1 MQDTRRTPMLAVLA
15 LAALLQLGGCSQNTT
30 PAEYVLKASE
40 HAEKGELRSAA
51 IQLANALQ
59 QEPDNV
65 DARWLLAQVSLAL
78 GDAPKAERDAR
89 RAMELGIPQTQAR
102 PVLVEAIILQG
113 DHDRAIAE
121 ATSLPASMPQSELPP
136 FLALR
141 GKAHVLKGELGEA
154 KAAAEQALAI
164 DPQLG
169 DALVVLGIV
178 HSMRG
183 EYDHARRAI
192 MAAIDANGDSADA
205 WSTLGELEM
214 ALGNAT
220 EAEAAFGKAI
230 RHRHYP
236 TLDRARRALARI
248 QLERF
253 DDAEA
258 DIRVLVNQGWKD
270 HPYVNH
276 VRGLV
281 HFNQKRYV
289 EAATA
294 FDAAY
299 AVEPDFVPNR
309 IYLALTRLLLGET
322 EQARLHAQ
330 WAHANA
336 PHSRTAGQL
345 LGVLNMSLSDY
356 AAATEALQAALR
368 TMPDSVVTLSMLTT
382 VALLT
387 GDAAQGIEYASRV
400 AALEPDSPQAREALM
415 LARLMAGQQI
425 APPTDTAAAADSGD
439 YSREFLLALEA
450 FRDNRIDE
458 ALERALKLHERYPER
473 IDPINLM
480 AACYLGSGRWDLARI
495 ELEKVLRLQP
505 NEPSAMRNLAK
516 VELQAGNLDRV
527 RELLRA
533 LVAALPGDEE
543 AALLLAETEILT
555 GNQSAATT
563 VLEQVVASNAAA
575 LTARARLAATWLE
588 AGQAARALELTRGLT
603 NAQLQAQ
610 PALLEM
616 RGKAEMLS
624 GDAGAAR
631 STFEQWARIAPD
643 SAPARFHFGNSL
655 AMDGNVTRARAELEQ
670 AVKLDSKFLP
680 ARVGLVK
687 MHVQEGELAR
697 ARQALTQLRDEFGE
711 RSEVLGIEGWFALGT
726 GDFATA
732 EQRFRT
738 LMQHGSSDLELVTL
752 LSRALWAQSKH
763 DEVLELMQGWLRDRP
778 DDTLMHLQIA
788 EAYMALGRD
797 ADARASYEAVLALSP
812 EHVPALNN
820 LAWLHRRDNPGQALQ
835 YAQRAHQL
843 APENPHVL
851 DTLGMLLF
859 QQGEFTRAHRFV
871 SEAAERAP
879 ADAQIQLHLGRILM
893 AQQRGDEARQ
903 ILEVLVTRVPNS
915 QPGREARALLD
926 SMTR

>member
-1 MQDTRRTPMLAVLA
+1 MQKTRRTPTLTVLA
-15 LAALLQLGGCSQNTT
+15 LAALLQLGGCSQGTT
-30 PAEYVLKASE
+30 PADYVLKANE
-40 HAEKGELRSAA
+40 HVEKGELRSAA

-59 QEPDNV
+59 QEPNNSE
-65 DARWLLAQVSLAL
+65 ARWLLAQVSLAL

-102 PVLVEAIILQG
+102 PVLIESIILQG

-121 ATSLPASMPQSELPP
+121 ATSLPASMPQSEHPV

-141 GKAHVLKGELGEA
+141 GKAHVLKGELAEA

-164 DPQLG
+164 DPKHG
-169 DALVVLGIV
+169 DALVVIGVV
-178 HSMRG
+178 HSLRG
-183 EYDHARRAI
+183 EYDDARAAI
-192 MAAIDANGDSADA
+192 MAAIDVDGDSADA
-205 WSTLGELEM
+205 WSSLGELEM
-214 ALGNAT
+214 ALGNAS

-258 DIRVLVNQGWKD
+258 DLRVLVNQGWKD

-281 HFNQKRYV
+281 HFNRKNYA
-289 EAATA
+289 EAAAA
-294 FDAAY
+294 FESAY
-299 AVEPDFVPNR
+299 AVQPEFLPNR
-309 IYLALTRLLLGET
+309 VYLALTRLLLGET
-322 EQARLHAQ
+322 EQARMHAQ

-345 LGVLNMSLSDY
+345 LGVLSIALSDY
-356 AAATEALQAALR
+356 AAAREALQAALR
-368 TMPDSVVTLSMLTT
+368 TMPDNVVTLSMLTT
-382 VALLT
+382 VSLLT
-387 GDAAQGIEYASRV
+387 GDTAQGVAYASRV
-400 AALEPDSPQAREALM
+400 AALEPDSPQAQEALM
-415 LARLMAGQQI
+415 LARLMAGQQVV
-425 APPTDTAAAADSGD
+425 APTDTADAANAGD
-439 YSREFLLALEA
+439 DQREFLLALEA
-450 FRDNRIDE
+450 FRDKRIDE
-458 ALERALKLHERYPER
+458 ALERAKKLHEQFPER
-473 IDPINLM
+473 VDPINLM
-480 AACYLGSGRWDLARI
+480 AACHLASGRWDLARI
-495 ELEKVLRLQP
+495 ELERVLEIQP
-505 NEPSAMRNLAK
+505 NEPSATRNLAK
-516 VELQAGNLDRV
+516 VELQAGNLERASD
-527 RELLRA
+527 LLRS

-543 AALLLAETEILT
+543 AALLLAEAEIHA
-555 GNQSAATT
+555 GNQGSAIT
-563 VLEQVVASNAAA
+563 VLEQVVANNAAA
-575 LTARARLAATWLE
+575 LTARARLAAALLD
-588 AGQAARALELTRGLT
+588 AGQPARALELTRGLT

-624 GDAGAAR
+624 GDPGAAR

-643 SAPARFHFGNSL
+643 SAPARFHYGNSL
-655 AMDGNVTRARAELEQ
+655 AMEGNLTRARTELEH
-670 AVKLDSKFLP
+670 AVQLDPKFLP

-687 MHVQEGELAR
+687 MHVQEGEIAR
-697 ARQALTQLRDEFGE
+697 ARQALTQLRDEFGG

-738 LMQHGSSDLELVTL
+738 LLQQGADLELVTL

-763 DEVLELMQGWLRDRP
+763 DEVLELQQAWLRDRP
-778 DDTLMHLQIA
+778 DDTIMHLQIA

-797 ADARASYEAVLALSP
+797 ADARTSYETVLALNP

-820 LAWLHRRDNPGQALQ
+820 LAWLHRNENPGQALQ

-843 APENPHVL
+843 APEDPHVL

-859 QQGEFTRAHRFV
+859 QQGELTRAHRFV
-871 SEAAERAP
+871 GEAAERAP

-893 AQQRGDEARQ
+893 AQQRLDEARK
-903 ILEVLVTRVPNS
+903 ILDLLVSRVPDS
-915 QPGREARALLD
+915 EPGREARTLLE
-926 SMTR
+926 SMNR

>member
-1 MQDTRRTPMLAVLA
+1 MQDTRCTPMLAVLT

-30 PAEYVLKASE
+30 PAEYVLKANE
-40 HAEKGELRSAA
+40 HAEKGELRAA
-51 IQLANALQ
+51 TIQLANALQ
-59 QEPDNV
+59 KEPDNV
-65 DARWLLAQVSLAL
+65 EARWLLAQVSLAL

-89 RAMELGIPQTQAR
+89 RAMELGIPQIQAR

-121 ATSLPASMPQSELPP
+121 ATSLPASMPQSELPV

-141 GKAHVLKGELGEA
+141 AKAHVLKGELGEA
-154 KAAAEQALAI
+154 KVAAEQALAI
-164 DPQLG
+164 DPKLG
-169 DALVVLGIV
+169 NALTVLGII

-183 EYDHARRAI
+183 EYDDARHAI
-192 MAAIDANGDSADA
+192 MAAIDADGDSPDA

-214 ALGNAT
+214 ALGNAA
-220 EAEAAFGKAI
+220 EAETAFGKAI
-230 RHRHYP
+230 RHRQYP

-248 QLERF
+248 QLDRF

-281 HFNQKRYV
+281 HFNQKRYA
-289 EAATA
+289 EAAAA
-294 FDAAY
+294 FESAY
-299 AVEPDFVPNR
+299 AVQPEFLPNR
-309 IYLALTRLLLGET
+309 VYLGLARLLLGET
-322 EQARLHAQ
+322 EQARVHAQ

-345 LGVLNMSLSDY
+345 LGVLNITLSDY
-356 AAATEALQAALR
+356 AAAREALQATLR
-368 TMPDSVVTLSMLTT
+368 TMPNSVVTLSMLTT
-382 VALLT
+382 VSLLA

-400 AALEPDSPQAREALM
+400 AALEPDSPQAQEALM
-415 LARLMAGQQI
+415 LARLMAGQQV
-425 APPTDTAAAADSGD
+425 APPTDTAAAANSGD
-439 YSREFLLALEA
+439 YQREFLLALEA

-458 ALERALKLHERYPER
+458 ALERAMRLHEQYPER

-495 ELEKVLRLQP
+495 ELERVLQLQS
-505 NEPSAMRNLAK
+505 NEPSATRNLAK
-516 VELQAGNLDRV
+516 VELQAGNLDRA
-527 RELLRA
+527 RDLLRS
-533 LVAALPGDEE
+533 LVAMLPGDEE
-543 AALLLAETEILT
+543 AALLLAEAEIFA
-555 GNQSAATT
+555 GNRSTAVT
-563 VLEQVVASNAAA
+563 VLEQVVANNAAA
-575 LTARARLAATWLE
+575 LTARARLAAVLLD
-588 AGQAARALELTRGLT
+588 AGQPARALELTRGLT

-616 RGKAEMLS
+616 RGKAEMLT
-624 GDAGAAR
+624 GDAGAAQG
-631 STFEQWARIAPD
+631 TFEQWTRIAPD
-643 SAPARFHFGNSL
+643 SAPARFHYGNSL
-655 AMDGNVTRARAELEQ
+655 AMAGNALRARTELEQ
-670 AVKLDSKFLP
+670 AVRLDPKFLP

-687 MHVQEGELAR
+687 MHVQEGEMAR

-711 RSEVLGIEGWFALGT
+711 RNEVVGIEGWFALGT

-738 LMQHGSSDLELVTL
+738 LMQQGADLELVTL

-788 EAYMALGRD
+788 EAYMALGRN
-797 ADARASYEAVLALSP
+797 ADARTSYENVLALNP

-820 LAWLHRRDNPGQALQ
+820 LAWLHRSDNPGQALQ

-843 APENPHVL
+843 APEDPHVL

-859 QQGEFTRAHRFV
+859 QQGELTRAHRFV

-879 ADAQIQLHLGRILM
+879 ADAQIQLHLGRILL

-903 ILEVLVTRVPNS
+903 ILDVLVTRVPDS
-915 QPGREARALLD
+915 GPGREARTLLD